1 MSVIEFPNE
10 EKKKMSDE
18 QVLREIDKMFS
29 EEQID
34 GVIDLLEEENGPMK
48 AIFSILALPEDQF
61 AILSEQMLNELEKS
75 VNLPE
80 DKLLMVQ
87 ALNSSGLKVQ
97 DLNQY
102 HDKLIESIESA
113 LSGTFSRQKIDFV
126 KRYIDITY
134 NALNNTEGIA
144 SRIISIPIELCHEDA
159 QIPKYAKLGDAGMDV
174 VAVEDVTIG
183 PGETKLV
190 KTGLKVAIPLGYEL
204 QVRPRSGLSL
214 KTPLR
219 VANAP
224 GTIDS
229 GYRDEI
235 GVIVTNIEPHIKEI
249 HFDENGQ
256 AIPGSILYGGAYT
269 ITKGM
274 RFAQL
279 VLSEKPT
286 ALFTPVDTVQG
297 IGFDRA
303 GGFGSSGV

>member
-18 QVLREIDKMFS
+18 QVLHEIDKMFS

-102 HDKLIESIESA
+102 HDKLIESVESA

-256 AIPGSILYGGAYT
+256 VVPGSILYGGAYT

-286 ALFTPVDTVQG
+286 ALFTPVETVQG